1 MLRPKIIAFDINE
14 TVFSLETIR
23 PRLTALG
30 LPATALEVWFA
41 SALRDAFAIAITD
54 RFAPFRA
61 VLEGAL
67 ASLLSTHDLSSTPDE
82 IASVLDGMAELKPH
96 PMPSRRSRCWLTKG
110 FGLSRSATV
119 RAPQPRS
126 CCAAVASTAMSRWC
140 CRSIRCSDPS
150 LALRSTST
158 LRKPQVSSQEEMA
171 LVATH
176 AWDTHGAKAVGL
188 ITGFVARGQTYPGV
202 LLQPDVQGETLLDVA
217 HALVNITSSS

>member
-1 MLRPKIIAFDINE
+1 MTRPKVIAFDINE

-54 RFAPFRA
+54 RFAPFRS

-67 ASLLSTHDLSSTPDE
+67 ASLLSTHDLSSTPNE
-82 IASVLDGMAELKPH
+82 IAAVLDGMAELKPH
-96 PMPSRRSRCWLTKG
+96 PDARETFALLADEGFRIVALSNSPS
-110 FGLSRSATV
+110 
-119 RAPQPRS
+119 
-126 CCAAVASTAMSRWC
+126 ASTEKLLRRGGLDRYVEMVLSVDQVQ
-140 CRSIRCSDPS
+140 RS
-150 LALRSTST
+150 
-158 LRKPQVSSQEEMA
+158 KPRPEVYLHAAQTTGVRPEEMA

-188 ITGFVARGQTYPGV
+188 ITGFVARRQTYPSV

-217 HALVNITSSS
+217 HALVNLPADV